1 MHRRFHHIFPVLIA
15 PMCMMLALAT
25 SAWANELSTATVEIR
40 VSQGDDDA
48 EEDVTNNSMDL
59 SSSDLELVRESN
71 HQIIGIRFQ
80 GVMIPHKSNITNAY
94 IQFEID
100 ETDDIY
106 ALYEEISGVPEPFF
120 ANNKQELVRALAS
133 ITESVKGAIFHGSA
147 PAPTTSADLGDTVIV
162 AKFDASRRTGSVI
175 SSIRHRW
182 AVSFS
187 SPPLFRMK
195 TSVPVPVRP
204 GCLPWII
211 IRAGHPPIPFSI

>member
-15 PMCMMLALAT
+15 SMCMMLALST

-80 GVMIPHKSNITNAY
+80 KVMIPHKSTITNAY

-100 ETDDIY
+100 ETDDVPTGLVIWGEDMDNPPTF
-106 ALYEEISGVPEPFF
+106 ANTDDNISGRSKTMATVVW
-120 ANNKQELVRALAS
+120 NNIEKWTGVTKERRVDIGKAVTSDLVKDRA
-133 ITESVKGAIFHGSA
+133 
-147 PAPTTSADLGDTVIV
+147 
-162 AKFDASRRTGSVI
+162 I
-175 SSIRHRW
+175 SWGYGTWCSKSPW
-182 AVSFS
+182 KDVS
-187 SPPLFRMK
+187 PGIDHLR
-195 TSVPVPVRP
+195 RP
-204 GCLPWII
+204 G
-211 IRAGHPPIPFSI
+211 GHGHRG